1 MHDAF
6 SLRLLKWNDRL
17 NGIPRK
23 GALVAITFFAA
34 ALFFF
39 ALPYCWPFVLAFLFS
54 RMLEPFVRAASKG
67 FGRVRL
73 GRPAASALGVLLLF
87 GIVGALLS
95 ALVGRLVQELTGFVR
110 TLPQII
116 TWVSETGVSE
126 LKALYARYREVL
138 PAYLPEVLEDAL
150 TSLGQNALRWAGTL
164 SAALTSGAW
173 STAASIP
180 HALLSIV
187 LTVMG
192 TYYMT
197 ADRARISGFFHR
209 TLPAGLMRHSRFVRT
224 RLWGALL
231 GQVRSQLTV
240 SLVITVFL
248 MAALAA
254 FRIRYGLLIGLL
266 IGVADALP
274 VLGAGLFLIPWSIG
288 AFIGGQTATGVLAA
302 CLYIGTIVIRQ
313 VLEPRIVGKNL
324 GLYPLATMAAMY
336 AGYRLMGF
344 LGLLVGPV
352 LLNVV
357 KVILEADEKVRAAI
371 PDPLKSPQ

>member
-6 SLRLLKWNDRL
+6 FPRLLKWNDRL
-17 NGIPRK
+17 CGIPRK
-23 GALVAITFFAA
+23 GALVAVTFLVS
-34 ALFFF
+34 ALFFVL
-39 ALPYCWPFVLAFLFS
+39 LPYCWPFVLAFLFS
-54 RMLEPFVRAASKG
+54 RMLEPFVRVASKG
-67 FGRVRL
+67 FRRVRL

-87 GIVGALLS
+87 GIVGALVS
-95 ALVGRLVQELTGFVR
+95 ALVGRLIQELTGFVR
-110 TLPQII
+110 TLPQTI
-116 TWVSETGVSE
+116 TWISETGVSE

-138 PAYLPEVLEDAL
+138 PAYLPEMLENAL
-150 TSLGQNALRWAGTL
+150 TALGQNALRWAGTL

-173 STAASIP
+173 STATSIP
-180 HALLSIV
+180 HALLSVV

-197 ADRARISGFFHR
+197 ADRARIAAFFHR
-209 TLPAGLMRHSRFVRT
+209 TLPPGLMRHGRFLRT

-231 GQVRSQLTV
+231 GQIRSQLTV
-240 SLVITVFL
+240 SLVITAFL
-248 MAALAA
+248 MAMLAA
-254 FRIRYGLLIGLL
+254 FRIRYGLVIGLL

-274 VLGAGLFLIPWSIG
+274 VLGAGLFLIPWSLA
-288 AFIGGQTATGVLAA
+288 AFIGGQTGTGVLMA
-302 CLYIGTIVIRQ
+302 CLYVGTIVIRQ

-344 LGLLVGPV
+344 VGLLAGPV

-357 KVILEADEKVRAAI
+357 KVILEADERARAAI
-371 PDPLKSPQ
+371 PNPPE